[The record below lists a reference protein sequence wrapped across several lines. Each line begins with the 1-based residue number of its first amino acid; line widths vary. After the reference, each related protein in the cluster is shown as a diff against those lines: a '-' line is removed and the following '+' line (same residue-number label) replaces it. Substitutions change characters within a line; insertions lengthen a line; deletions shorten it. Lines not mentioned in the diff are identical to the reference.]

1 MKVGVNFANDYS
13 DFVRGADTL
22 RRVGP
27 VRAASSGV
35 VAPEQV
41 MWAALVAFG
50 VAGAAGLALSLA
62 TDWRLLIVGAVCLL
76 AGWLYTGG
84 PPPHG
89 ILGPG
94 GLFVVLFLCLVAALR
109 PLFLRTTPLT
119 P

>member
-13 DFVRGADTL
+13 DFVRGADTS

-76 AGWLYTGG
+76 AGWLYTAG
-84 PPPHG
+84 PPPYRFPRPRDP
-89 ILGPG
+89 LLLP
-94 GLFVVLFLCLVAALR
+94 FL
-109 PLFLRTTPLT
+109 
-119 P
+119 